1 LGADAS
7 IFVTCIGEQTKW
19 ASPKAKIQMNES
31 VINQVSDTAFMAA
44 AYRAME
50 TDRPNSMFHDPLA
63 AKLAGEQ
70 GRRIISS
77 LPKQAFIGGWTVVI
91 RTRIIDDFIRAAI
104 ADGVDTILNLGA
116 GLDTRPYRMELS
128 KSLRWIEVDY
138 PHVIDLKEVRL
149 SGETP
154 RCRLERVRL
163 DLADVDARRTF
174 LNKVATQSKKVLVL
188 TEAVT
193 PYLSVDAAASLGGD
207 LRSHESIRYWVAD
220 YFSPASYEYRR
231 RSGISQA
238 MKNAPFLFEPKDYF
252 GFFAQIGWKPK
263 ETRYFAIEA
272 ERLRRPAPFPLTIRV
287 VMRIMEIFA
296 SPQRRR
302 EMKRYAGFVLFEPAK
317 PEERAATKNS
327 DAQQEH
333 AADAKDRRG

>member
-1 LGADAS
+1 
-7 IFVTCIGEQTKW
+7 
-19 ASPKAKIQMNES
+19 MNES

-44 AYRAME
+44 AYRAIE
-50 TDRPNSMFHDPLA
+50 TNRPNSMFHDPLA
-63 AKLAGEQ
+63 AKLAGER
-70 GRRIISS
+70 GRKIIGN
-77 LPKQAFIGGWTVVI
+77 LPKKAFIGGWTVII
-91 RTRIIDDFIRAAI
+91 RTRIIDDFIQAAI

-116 GLDTRPYRMELS
+116 GLDTRPYRMELF
-128 KSLRWIEVDY
+128 KALRWIEVDY
-138 PHVIDLKEVRL
+138 PHVIDFKEMRL

-174 LNKVATQSKKVLVL
+174 LDEVTAQSKKVLVL

-193 PYLSVDAAASLGGD
+193 PYLSEDAVASLGAD
-207 LRSHESIRYWVAD
+207 LRSHESIRYWAAD

-231 RSGISQA
+231 RSGMSQA

-272 ERLRRPAPFPLTIRV
+272 ERLRRPAPFPLAISLG
-287 VMRIMEIFA
+287 MRILGIFA
-296 SPQRRR
+296 SPERRR
-302 EMKRYAGFVLFEPAK
+302 EMKRYAGFVLFEPA
-317 PEERAATKNS
+317 ETENRAAMRS
-327 DAQQEH
+327 RDAQQEH
-333 AADAKDRRG
+333 AADAKERHGGC

>member
-1 LGADAS
+1 
-7 IFVTCIGEQTKW
+7 
-19 ASPKAKIQMNES
+19 MNES

-50 TDRPNSMFHDPLA
+50 TDHPNSMFHDPLA

-70 GRRIISS
+70 GRKIISS
-77 LPKQAFIGGWTVVI
+77 LPKKAFIGGWTVVI

-116 GLDTRPYRMELS
+116 GLDTRPYRMELPE
-128 KSLRWIEVDY
+128 SLRWIEVDY
-138 PHVIDLKEVRL
+138 PHVIDLKETRL

-163 DLADVDARRTF
+163 DLADVDARRT
-174 LNKVATQSKKVLVL
+174 LLDKVATQSKKVLVL

-193 PYLSVDAAASLGGD
+193 PYLSVEAVASLGDD
-207 LRSHESIRYWVAD
+207 LRSHESVRYWVAD

-231 RSGISQA
+231 RSGMSQA

-252 GFFAQIGWKPK
+252 DFFAQIGWKPK

-272 ERLRRPAPFPLTIRV
+272 ERLRRPAPFPLAIRV
-287 VMRIMEIFA
+287 VMRIAGIFA

-302 EMKRYAGFVLFEPAK
+302 EMKCYAGFVLFEP
-317 PEERAATKNS
+317 TKIE
-327 DAQQEH
+327 AP
-333 AADAKDRRG
+333 